1 MKYIIIGA
9 GGTGGILGF
18 YMTKAGKDVT
28 LIARNAHLEAMK
40 KQGLSVQ
47 KMWTNETETI
57 PVSAESME
65 SYEAK
70 GEKAD
75 VILVCVKKYSLDSCI
90 PFIQN
95 ISHKNTIVVPVLNVY
110 GTGAY
115 LQEKLPKVLV
125 TDGCIYVSANI
136 KQAGVLLQHGE
147 ILRVFFG
154 VREKEDLKKLNGQLD
169 GEYKAERLLKKI
181 AQDFK
186 DSGIDGILS
195 DNIKR
200 DALTKFSYVSPI
212 GTAGLYLHA
221 VAGDF
226 QREGEARELFKT
238 LIREIVTLANAMGIT
253 FEEDLVE
260 RNLKILSN
268 LPKEATTSM
277 QRDVMEGKQS
287 EIDGVVYEVVRM
299 AEKYGAEVPAYRR
312 AAEKFRKMEEK
323 KYRK

>member
-28 LIARNAHLEAMK
+28 LIARNAHLEAMQ
-40 KQGLSVQ
+40 KQELSVE
-47 KMWTNETETI
+47 KMWINETETI
-57 PVSAESME
+57 PVGTESME

-95 ISHKNTIVVPVLNVY
+95 ISHENTIVVPVLNVY

-181 AQDFK
+181 TQDFK

-195 DNIKR
+195 DNITR

-253 FEEDLVE
+253 FEENLVE

-268 LPKEATTSM
+268 LPEEATTSM
-277 QRDVMEGKQS
+277 QRDVIEGKQS
-287 EIDGVVYEVVRM
+287 EIDGLVYEVVRM
-299 AEKYGAEVPAYRR
+299 AKKYGVEVSAYER
-312 AAEKFRKMEEK
+312 AAEKFREMEVK
-323 KYRK
+323 